1 MRIFHWS
8 AVLGTGAALRG
19 CGPEGEPVDV
29 LPGTVEEPTVEPR
42 PVRGRT
48 GPLPRL

>member
-1 MRIFHWS
+1 MRIFHWG

-19 CGPEGEPVDV
+19 CDPEGEPTDV
-29 LPGTVEEPTVEPR
+29 FQAEEPVAEMR